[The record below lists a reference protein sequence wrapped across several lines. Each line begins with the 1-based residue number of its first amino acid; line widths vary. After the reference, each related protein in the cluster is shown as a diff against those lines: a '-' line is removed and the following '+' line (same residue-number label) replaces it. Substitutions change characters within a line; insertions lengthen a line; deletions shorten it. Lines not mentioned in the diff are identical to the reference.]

1 MADEKKTRRSRSRP
15 KPAPTSLTAAAA
27 AGGAVAG
34 QPAPPV
40 LRLVEIVKFE
50 FTADRFGFA
59 TAQGETEDEIKYAR
73 DALRALTD
81 WAEVM
86 GELFGDIDQGLRVA
100 GDARIMLNDPTWNST
115 SEARKRVHDNLGADL
130 DAHGWSDWPERDSA
144 RRGGELTDQKTR
156 DAVEELRIY
165 LRMLWTWRK
174 TFEAGLWIAMIA
186 ARGSI
191 ESDPH
196 RRLLQGLGAIVA
208 VCEFELADTPERIQ
222 SELVGIARNAFALI
236 SDPFEKVAFT
246 AELASAVSNANLTLD
261 YDFPMAFVVKPS
273 MLTDWAHK
281 LRDQLIPLQRENRL
295 PPEHWEALEGA
306 YWRQW
311 NWSVTGPSARRQL
324 AASPGKMTI
333 LDLMVAARYDGETFL
348 SWRGGML
355 SISQWSRILAVASPQ
370 RLELMRAPADAALG
384 QLGFSELIKP
394 LPPGPEKSAPSRSS
408 GRAVPP
414 LVALSIFSKDSALLQ
429 WRPDPAVRAF
439 ALPQPQ
445 RYEADLRIAHYGTE
459 VRSIGLPL
467 LTDVIVRS
475 NEERGAARLHLIEV
489 APGQDFGKFADAMS
503 CSARG
508 TQLEP
513 CLFRSGGASARH
525 PPAALVGPQHPRAG
539 TGSAGKVFRAVPGQ
553 IRSDLGRLVPGRLP
567 PVPAHQH
574 LRLHAPVAGVRMAG
588 EPARAGQA
596 EGTLTTQAARR
607 QPACIKH
614 RTLEGCLGG
623 LASTD
628 LPVDRR
634 ALHDR
639 SFATRRS

>member
-414 LVALSIFSKDSALLQ
+414 LVALSIFSKDLALLQ

-503 CSARG
+503 LFARGLSWSRVYFGAEEPPLAIRPLRSSARSIRELV
-508 TQLEP
+508 QEVREKYSE
-513 CLFRSGGASARH
+513 LF
-525 PPAALVGPQHPRAG
+525 PDKFVPTWAG
-539 TGSAGKVFRAVPGQ
+539 LYRAVYRRFQRTNTYAFMRRLRAFGWLES
-553 IRSDLGRLVPGRLP
+553 RLG
-567 PVPAHQH
+567 
-574 LRLHAPVAGVRMAG
+574 
-588 EPARAGQA
+588 PARQK
-596 EGTLTTQAARR
+596 E
-607 QPACIKH
+607 P
-614 RTLEGCLGG
+614 
-623 LASTD
+623 
-628 LPVDRR
+628 
-634 ALHDR
+634 
-639 SFATRRS
+639 